1 MCLCT
6 KHFEISLAVLTNIVE
21 FEINLKLYMEA
32 TKYLVQALTKLD
44 IQWYYIFNA
53 YVFKMTVHLVYSFF
67 Y

>member
-1 MCLCT
+1 MCLYT

-44 IQWYYIFNA
+44 IQ
-53 YVFKMTVHLVYSFF
+53 
-67 Y
+67 